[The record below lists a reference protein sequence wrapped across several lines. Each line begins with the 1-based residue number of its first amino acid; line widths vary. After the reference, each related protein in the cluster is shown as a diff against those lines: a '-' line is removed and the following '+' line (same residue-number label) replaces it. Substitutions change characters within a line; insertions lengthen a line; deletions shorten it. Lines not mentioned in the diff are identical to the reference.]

1 MKKKNLLTLGA
12 LCLSLGL
19 VVSSCNNTPEKGD
32 PGTPGQDGKPG
43 VDGKDGKT
51 YKDVIVIYDDNLTG
65 GVVEQS
71 VFFVTEG
78 QHDSVTFTFTAE
90 NPDEFIVS
98 LEINNQLV
106 TDLVPGSTSY
116 TLADADVYQ
125 GSIQVTGAVFGDA
138 LSVSTKLLE
147 EHWNS
152 MVANDSQI
160 VTTDD
165 TGVETPAADK
175 QSEYADKTL
184 EGVYKKGLEDIGTA
198 LSELEEDA
206 TIEEKLTAGETA
218 ANEAIKA
225 LDEAYAEVLADAK
238 VLAEGHLEA
247 LDAALT
253 QETFLDE
260 DRKTILDQG
269 KAAIDAA
276 TTLEGLSKIVNGS
289 ALTADAQYN
298 KLYNLKNQA
307 LNQIAAYLDTPAIKG
322 YVEEF
327 ADEGTKAALEEWGVS
342 LDQDPA
348 AIAKTYTDQ
357 ISEATSIEVNEDGE
371 IVLVNECKTAID
383 AATKGVKETLLANIK
398 AAYLAEVDNSKV
410 LADQPNA
417 ATTIKGVIE
426 TVCSNYIVL
435 DKDTKNLSDYVG
447 TTEEGQL
454 IYDLE
459 VALAKVITQSGNVAF
474 SNERLANA
482 KQDAIEAFEA
492 KVNEIKA
499 DTGYVSAVSYKE
511 AEGVVT
517 PTVKEYTLDS
527 TANPAVKIDN
537 PLFDVTG
544 DTEKTYS
551 LPEVSGLQI
560 SEASSTSTGS
570 GAVLSGYS
578 VEDWLGELKEATI
591 AGTYPVLE
599 VKKWETA
606 HTGDFEKIYD
616 AAKALYVSAL
626 RAESLPDANGTYVT
640 TEQVGNKFDEAVKDK
655 TFDEILDIAQST
667 TSSSDSLVTLDNAI
681 ASDVKARDVKDN
693 GYKAFFDGG
702 DTVQPTSNSSYRAAV
717 NDMISKLL
725 TGEASESDVT
735 SFVTKANLDSLYA
748 SDVNDYLT
756 DAKDVFAQIYQNTI
770 AGASVTVEQYR
781 NYQKVYNDYIS
792 FIGAKIVK
800 DESGAWVLDE
810 ENGKVVYPCDTLHAV
825 NKWLDDARNSLGKSG
840 TTPTYEVSA
849 DVVVEGVE
857 EGTLTI
863 GGVDITLENDPS
875 LKFEV
880 TSAEGSQVNIKVTG
894 KTVSAGKEL
903 AASSWGE
910 AYKENTQVFLFRWE
924 KTPGYKVVTYRS
936 TTAENYLSEGIKEE
950 KNQTSS
956 SFLTLVAVSGA
967 EGSKANYND
976 KDFLT
981 IEIYDAAG
989 STVVKTIQLDF
1000 SELVTTGE

>member
-1 MKKKNLLTLGA
+1 MPSGYNLQGIIRRNTVNALTQFERMGFYSENISNWSTNAYKASRFEEILGENGYA
-12 LCLSLGL
+12 
-19 VVSSCNNTPEKGD
+19 N
-32 PGTPGQDGKPG
+32 
-43 VDGKDGKT
+43 
-51 YKDVIVIYDDNLTG
+51 
-65 GVVEQS
+65 GVVR
-71 VFFVTEG
+71 
-78 QHDSVTFTFTAE
+78 
-90 NPDEFIVS
+90 
-98 LEINNQLV
+98 
-106 TDLVPGSTSY
+106 TDHS
-116 TLADADVYQ
+116 Q

-147 EHWNS
+147 EHWKS

-175 QSEYADKTL
+175 QSAYADKTL
-184 EGVYKKGLEDIGTA
+184 EGVYEKGLEDIGTA

-206 TIEEKLTAGETA
+206 TIQEKLTAGETA

-225 LDEAYAEVLADAK
+225 LDEAYAEVLADKK

-260 DRKTILDQG
+260 DRKAILDQG

-289 ALTADAQYN
+289 ALTTDAQYN

-307 LNQIAAYLDTPAIKG
+307 LNQIAAYLESSEIKG

-327 ADEGTKAALEEWGVS
+327 KEEATKAALEEWGVS
-342 LDQDPA
+342 LDQDPT

-371 IVLVNECKTAID
+371 IVLVKECKDAID
-383 AATKGVKETLLANIK
+383 AATKGVKETLLANIR

-426 TVCSNYIVL
+426 TVCSNYKVE
-435 DKDTKNLSDYVG
+435 DKDTKKLSDYVG
-447 TTEEGQL
+447 TTNSGQL

-459 VALAKVITQSGNVAF
+459 AALAQVITTSGNVAF
-474 SNERLANA
+474 SNERLENA
-482 KQDAIEAFEA
+482 KQDAIETFEA
-492 KVNEIKA
+492 KVNEVKA

-537 PLFDVTG
+537 PLFTVTG
-544 DTEKTYS
+544 VEEKTYS
-551 LPEVSGLQI
+551 LPKVSGLGI
-560 SEASSTSTGS
+560 SAATSPETGS
-570 GAVLSGYS
+570 DAVLDGYN
-578 VEDWLGELKEATI
+578 VEDWLNELKEATI
-591 AGTYPVLE
+591 DSQQSFPVLQ

-693 GYKAFFDGG
+693 GYKVFFDGG
-702 DTVQPTSNSSYRAAV
+702 ETVQPTSNSSYRAAV
-717 NDMISKLL
+717 NDMITKLL
-725 TGEASESDVT
+725 TGEASESDVA

-756 DAKDVFAQIYQNTI
+756 DAKDVLAQIYQNTI
-770 AGASVTVEQYR
+770 AGNSVTVEQYR

-800 DESGAWVLDE
+800 NEGGAWVLDG

-825 NKWLDDARNSLGKSG
+825 NKWLHDARTSLSKSG
-840 TTPTYEVSA
+840 TTPTYEVTP
-849 DVVVEGVE
+849 DVVVESVE

-880 TSAEGSQVNIKVTG
+880 TSATDALVNIKVTG
-894 KTVSAGKEL
+894 KTVSAGKDL
-903 AASSWGE
+903 ADTTWSE
-910 AYKENTQVFLFRWE
+910 AFKEDTQVFLFRWE

-936 TTAENYLSEGIKEE
+936 ATAQDYQSGIKEE

-967 EGSKANYND
+967 EGSKADYND

-989 STVVKTIQLDF
+989 TKVVKTIQLDF
-1000 SELVTTGE
+1000 SELVTTADGE

>member
-32 PGTPGQDGKPG
+32 PGEPG
-43 VDGKDGKT
+43 VDGQPGKDGVDGKT
-51 YKDVIVIYDDNLTG
+51 YKDVIVIHDNNLVG
-65 GVVEQS
+65 GDVEQD

-78 QHDSVTFTFTAE
+78 EHDSVTFTFTAE
-90 NPDEFIVS
+90 NADEFIVS
-98 LEINNQLV
+98 LEINNQVV

-147 EHWNS
+147 EHWKS

-165 TGVETPAADK
+165 TGVETPTADK
-175 QSEYADKTL
+175 QSAYADKTL
-184 EGVYKKGLEDIGTA
+184 EGVYEKGLEDIGTA

-206 TIEEKLTAGETA
+206 TIQEKLTAGETA

-225 LDEAYAEVLADAK
+225 LNEAYAEVLADKK

-260 DRKTILDQG
+260 DRKAILDQG

-289 ALTADAQYN
+289 ALTTDAQYN

-398 AAYLAEVDNSKV
+398 AAYLAEVDSSKV

-447 TTEEGQL
+447 TTKEGQL

-459 VALAKVITQSGNVAF
+459 VALANVITQSGNVAF
-474 SNERLANA
+474 SNERLENA

-511 AEGVVT
+511 AEGVIT

-551 LPEVSGLQI
+551 LPEVNSLQI

-626 RAESLPDANGTYVT
+626 RAESLPTANGTYVT

-667 TSSSDSLVTLDNAI
+667 TSSSDSLVTLDKAI

-693 GYKAFFDGG
+693 GYKVFFDGG
-702 DTVQPTSNSSYRAAV
+702 ETVQPTSNSSYRAAV
-717 NDMISKLL
+717 NDMITKLL
-725 TGEASESDVT
+725 TGEAGESDVT

-756 DAKDVFAQIYQNTI
+756 DAKDVLAQIYQNTI
-770 AGASVTVEQYR
+770 AGDSVTVEQYR

-800 DESGAWVLDE
+800 NGGAWVLDE
-810 ENGKVVYPCDTLHAV
+810 ENGKVVYPCDTLHSV
-825 NKWLDDARNSLGKSG
+825 NKWLRDARTSLTGSKD
-840 TTPTYEVSA
+840 TPTYNVSA
-849 DVVVEGVE
+849 DVVVESVE

-880 TSAEGSQVNIKVTG
+880 TSATEDRVDIKVTG
-894 KTVSAGKEL
+894 KTVSAGKDI
-903 AASSWGE
+903 AATSWGE
-910 AYKENTQVFLFRWE
+910 AFKEDTQVFLFRWE

-936 TTAENYLSEGIKEE
+936 ATAADYKTGISEV

-967 EGSKANYND
+967 EGSKADYND

-989 STVVKTIQLDF
+989 TNVEKTIQLDF